1 MNFKPG
7 DKVFIDVSQDIYS
20 YTWGRCEGTVIE
32 KDYIPH
38 RKKLL
43 RIRFES
49 VQNGKLVDKESRYT
63 YLIEEK
69 YVHLLK
75 CKKGNMRW

>member
-7 DKVFIDVSQDIYS
+7 DKVFINVSQDIYS

-32 KDYIPH
+32 KDYTSF

-43 RIRFES
+43 RIHFES
-49 VQNGKLVDKESRYT
+49 VQNGKLVDKENRYS

-75 CKKGNMRW
+75 CKKGNTRL